1 MALKSNPPLLVA
13 VDTNVALDFADGC
26 EAVIDSIHTI
36 QKRIESGALC
46 VPPTAVLE
54 LAHAADF
61 GETADKRNAAR
72 KFLRQHRAW
81 NFQLIRFVP
90 AGHVQV
96 VRVAERLR
104 ERDLI
109 PEEEINDSLVLA
121 EATLPGCR
129 MMLTADE
136 HLRGID
142 FEELTFELQ
151 SFDVAPPVIATPREI
166 VRKFFR

>member
-1 MALKSNPPLLVA
+1 MAPKPNPPLLVA

-26 EAVIDSIHTI
+26 EAVVDSIHTI
-36 QKRIESGALC
+36 QKRIGSGALC

-54 LAHAADF
+54 LAHATDF
-61 GETADKRNAAR
+61 GETANKRNAAR
-72 KFLRQHRAW
+72 KFLRRHRAG

-90 AGHVQV
+90 VGHAHV
-96 VRVAERLR
+96 VRIAEWLR
-104 ERDLI
+104 ERGLI
-109 PEEEINDSLVLA
+109 PVEEINDSLVLV
-121 EATLPGCR
+121 EAALLGCQ
-129 MMLTADE
+129 MLLTADE

-142 FEELTFELQ
+142 FEQLTFELQ